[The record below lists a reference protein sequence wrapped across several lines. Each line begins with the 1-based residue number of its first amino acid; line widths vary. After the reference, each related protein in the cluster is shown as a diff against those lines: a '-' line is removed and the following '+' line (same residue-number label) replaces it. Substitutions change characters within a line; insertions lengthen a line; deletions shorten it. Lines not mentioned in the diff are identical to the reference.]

1 MGATAL
7 KRDLSQPRPG
17 LRLPRGRS
25 LSFDATP
32 LVMGIVNVTPDSFS
46 DGSVHFDREVAIAA
60 ALQMIADGADIVDV
74 GGESTRPDA
83 QPVPADVELDRVL
96 PVIRGIRRQSDVAIS
111 IDTMKA
117 SVASEAIAA
126 GADIVNEVSALR
138 MDPHMA
144 ETVAKH
150 GVPVVLMHMRGE
162 PRTMQQNT
170 DYEDLL
176 GEIMQHLR
184 ERKSFAEGAGVDAR
198 QILIDPGI
206 GFGKSFDQN
215 LEILHRAAEL
225 SSIAPVVI
233 GASRKAFLGNITG
246 QPGGASRMAGSL
258 AAVAAAALAG
268 AAMVRVHDVRPTVD
282 FLRVFRA
289 IEAAPAR

>member
-7 KRDLSQPRPG
+7 KRDLLQPRPG

-46 DGSVHFDREVAIAA
+46 DGGEHFDREVAIAA
-60 ALQMIADGADIVDV
+60 ALQMIADGADIIDV

-117 SVASEAIAA
+117 SVAREAIAA
-126 GADIVNEVSALR
+126 GADIVNEVSAMR

-184 ERKSFAEGAGVDAR
+184 ERKSFAEGAGVDAL

-233 GASRKAFLGNITG
+233 GASRKAFVGNITG
-246 QPGGASRMAGSL
+246 QPGGASRLAGSL